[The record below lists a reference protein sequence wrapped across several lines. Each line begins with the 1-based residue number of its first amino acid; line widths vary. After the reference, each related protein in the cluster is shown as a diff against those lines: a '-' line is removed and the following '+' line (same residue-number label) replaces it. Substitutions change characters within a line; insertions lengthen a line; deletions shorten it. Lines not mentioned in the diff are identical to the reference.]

1 MSFEAVSKQVNLELI
16 KSIAC
21 LSEEE
26 QAFKDKRDRELRDVI
41 TGKDQ
46 RFLLVI
52 GPCSADKP
60 GNGGDVR
67 PPGDRRQTMERSCV
81 PL

>member
-26 QAFKDKRDRELRDVI
+26 QAFKDKRDQELRDVI
-41 TGKDQ
+41 RVKINA
-46 RFLLVI
+46 FY
-52 GPCSADKP
+52 
-60 GNGGDVR
+60 
-67 PPGDRRQTMERSCV
+67 
-81 PL
+81 

>member
-26 QAFKDKRDRELRDVI
+26 RE
-41 TGKDQ
+41 
-46 RFLLVI
+46 FY
-52 GPCSADKP
+52 S
-60 GNGGDVR
+60 
-67 PPGDRRQTMERSCV
+67 
-81 PL
+81 